1 MDSDWAG
8 APKHLL
14 DLILENLVSSIH
26 YLRFGI
32 VCLRWH
38 SVMEDNKTK
47 RRYLVES
54 YGQIL
59 QVERYLSCSKIETGP
74 PTLRKM
80 NNRPP
85 IRVQPTL

>member
-1 MDSDWAG
+1 HGFDWAG

-14 DLILENLVSSIH
+14 DLILENLESSIH

-38 SVMEDNKTK
+38 SVMEDNKAK

-54 YGQIL
+54 CGQIL
-59 QVERYLSCSKIETGP
+59 QVERYLSWRNIKTGP

-85 IRVQPTL
+85 IWVIPTL